1 MQSKPLR
8 NILYE
13 MEKKRSELQSFA
25 LVNGFTHPV
34 TIKLSQE
41 LDELFNLYSEQ
52 KNNIQLKSER
62 A

>member
-1 MQSKPLR
+1 MQSTTLR

-34 TIKLSQE
+34 TIRLSQE
-41 LDELFNLYSEQ
+41 LDELFNLYAEQ
-52 KNNIQLKSER
+52 KNTIHKK
-62 A
+62 

>member
-1 MQSKPLR
+1 MQSTKLR

-41 LDELFNLYSEQ
+41 LDELFNLYSKQ
-52 KNNIQLKSER
+52 KNSIHKK
-62 A
+62 

>member
-1 MQSKPLR
+1 MQSTTLR

-34 TIKLSQE
+34 TIRLSQE
-41 LDELFNLYSEQ
+41 LDELFNLYAEQ
-52 KNNIQLKSER
+52 KNNIHKK
-62 A
+62 